1 MVSIPIHRDTPD
13 QRQYLDTPE
22 GVRAM
27 LFDNYAR
34 ILPEEAKYTRLPGI
48 AGAWLVMLPSGVM
61 FAYLAGYPAESGK
74 MRAFNGA
81 RYTRAHRFLSA
92 EGPFVLGEGVV
103 EPPEK
108 GGFDVIL
115 LDAGPRWVGV
125 TRALRK
131 YWYSQRGDWLSVPPV
146 SKIVPMVKSAGPDC
160 KVREGVSAEEAERLK
175 QQLEAVGAKV
185 EVR

>member
-115 LDAGPRWVGV
+115 LDAGPKWIGV
-125 TRALRK
+125 VRVLRENAFEVEK
-131 YWYSQRGDWLSVPPV
+131 DWLLVPPV
-146 SKIVPMVKSAGPDC
+146 SEITAMVRRAGPDC
-160 KVREGVSAEEAERLK
+160 RVEKGVSAETAERLK
-175 QQLEAVGAKV
+175 QQLEAVGATV